1 MYNRRAMKDLL
12 KRLIQAEST
21 AATGEAAAAEVIARR
36 LQEHGIDSRIDRWDG
51 NRANLVAHV
60 KTARRRPALLFLC
73 HLDVVGADEEA
84 WEYPPFGASEENG
97 RIYGR
102 GAVDMKGGIAA
113 VVQAICDLADSRA
126 KLRGDIVFAATAGE
140 ETDCSGIARFMQDR
154 DWLPELA
161 GAVVP
166 EPTDLSVV
174 TAHRGLFWLKI
185 TTKGKAAHSSMPQR
199 GVNAIMSMKRVLEAL
214 ERYRIPF
221 GPHPLLGDSAMSIN
235 TIAGGEAMNIVPDRC
250 TIGVDI
256 RTLPGQSHDGLRY
269 DIERIL
275 ASLKADG
282 PQFDAELAVE
292 RSAEA
297 LETDPECEFVKT
309 FCSAVGVDLT
319 NAIGFTTDAPHL
331 APLGIPSIIYGPGKP
346 RLCHQA
352 DEYIE
357 IADLERAVDLFK
369 NMIQTFLA

>member
-21 AATGEAAAAEVIARR
+21 AGTGEAAAADVIARR
-36 LQEHGIDSRIDRWDG
+36 FHEHGIDSRIDLWDG
-51 NRANLVAHV
+51 NRANLVVHI
-60 KTARRRPALLFLC
+60 KTARKRPALLFLC

-84 WEYPPFGASEENG
+84 WEHAPFGATEENG

-102 GAVDMKGGIAA
+102 GAVDMKGGITAI
-113 VVQAICDLADSRA
+113 VEAICDLADSQA
-126 KLRGDIVFAATAGE
+126 KLQGDIVFAATAGE
-140 ETDCSGIARFMQDR
+140 ETDSSGIERFMQHR

-161 GAVVP
+161 GAVLP

-199 GVNAIMSMKRVLEAL
+199 GVNAIMSMKRVLDAL
-214 ERYRIPF
+214 EQYRIPF
-221 GPHPLLGDSAMSIN
+221 EPHPLLGNSAMSIN
-235 TIAGGEAMNIVPDRC
+235 TISGGEAMNIVPDRC

-269 DIERIL
+269 DIERLL
-275 ASLKADG
+275 ASLKADV

-297 LETDPECEFVKT
+297 METDPGCEFVKT
-309 FCSAVGVDLT
+309 FCSAVDVNLT

-331 APLGIPSIIYGPGKP
+331 APLGTPAVIYGPGKP

-352 DEYIE
+352 DEYIDT
-357 IADLERAVDLFK
+357 ADLERAADRFK
-369 NMIQTFLA
+369 NVIGTFLA